1 MSLFSRVAT
10 RFKKTEVDME
20 ALPGLNVCILQ
31 RKLER
36 FSSNRLNSAIQAAWH
51 HPHNASSFFGM
62 NLDDEH
68 GLIKAMGMF
77 IPVYYWDRRLDDS
90 DLNGL
95 TIPTWADH
103 TAFCK
108 ISFVTGDGLTTTEDR
123 HKFTG
128 VLALLCLELS
138 NDATTSFFFME
149 DAAFIAKDRLT
160 KQVIFERESFDPRRI
175 ASS

>member
-1 MSLFSRVAT
+1 MGPFSRIASIF
-10 RFKKTEVDME
+10 RGKKELA

-36 FSSNRLNSAIQAAWH
+36 FSSDRLNAAIQAAWH
-51 HPHNASSFFGM
+51 RPYNADSFFGM

-77 IPVYYWDRRLDDS
+77 IPVYYEDRRLDDR
-90 DLNGL
+90 DVNGL

-108 ISFVTGDGLTTTEDR
+108 ISFVTGDGLRTSEDR
-123 HKFTG
+123 HKFAG
-128 VLALLCLELS
+128 AVALLCLELS
-138 NDATTSFFFME
+138 NEATTSFFFME
-149 DAAFIAKDRLT
+149 DLAFVARDRLT
-160 KQVIFERESFDPRRI
+160 KQTIFECEPFDPRRI